1 MRFLEKVYFI
11 SYQHYTNDLRL
22 QRPKKSLIKNG
33 SSLNSKSPQLQYRE
47 VQSSAWQH
55 LITFV
60 AQRVF
65 D

>member
-1 MRFLEKVYFI
+1 MQMTYAYNV
-11 SYQHYTNDLRL
+11 
-22 QRPKKSLIKNG
+22 PKKSLIKNG

-47 VQSSAWQH
+47 VQGSAWQH